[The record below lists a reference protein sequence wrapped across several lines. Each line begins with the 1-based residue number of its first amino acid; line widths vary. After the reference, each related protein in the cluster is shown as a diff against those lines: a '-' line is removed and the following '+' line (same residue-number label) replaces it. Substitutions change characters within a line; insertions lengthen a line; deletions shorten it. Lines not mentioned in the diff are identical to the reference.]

1 MQLKEGSISLIC
13 NPVLFINRK
22 GKKKDGI
29 RKGIVPGTKSV
40 NTTD

>member
-22 GKKKDGI
+22 KKKDGI
-29 RKGIVPGTKSV
+29 RKGIVPGTKSM